1 MLQREDGA
9 RLHNLAPLFEGVLHV
24 ALVVVIRRFEFPA
37 AKKALSRNPQV
48 LGPRVVRL
56 LGRQRRRPRGA
67 RHQRQ
72 DGRLSSLDEVGRKG
86 SETRELKPP
95 THEPVADASCP
106 AAQPALPLGRWA
118 AGPAGQ
124 LDNRQL
130 TTAGEWE
137 AWHSRRKV
145 SSAAREICG
154 CKNEDDDGGVI

>member
-9 RLHNLAPLFEGVLHV
+9 SLHHLAPLFEGVLRV
-24 ALVVVIRRFEFPA
+24 ALVLLVGRFEFPA

-56 LGRQRRRPRGA
+56 LWRQRRRPRGA

-95 THEPVADASCP
+95 LTSRLRMPVVQLPSLPCLWADG
-106 AAQPALPLGRWA
+106 QLGRLGSW
-118 AGPAGQ
+118 
-124 LDNRQL
+124 
-130 TTAGEWE
+130 TTG
-137 AWHSRRKV
+137 
-145 SSAAREICG
+145 
-154 CKNEDDDGGVI
+154 N